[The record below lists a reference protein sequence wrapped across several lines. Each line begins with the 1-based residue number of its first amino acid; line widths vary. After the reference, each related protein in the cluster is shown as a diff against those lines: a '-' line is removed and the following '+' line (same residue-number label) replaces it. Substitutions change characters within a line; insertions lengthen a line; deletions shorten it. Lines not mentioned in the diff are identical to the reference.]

1 MILMNDFK
9 AEPAALREAMAAAAA
24 RVFASGWYILGQEL
38 KAFEQT
44 WARACGTAHC
54 LGVGNGLDA
63 IELAL
68 RALDIGPGDEVITT
82 PMTAVATVL
91 AIVRAGAHPVLAD
104 IDPGT
109 ALLSPDSVRRCIGP
123 RTRAVLLVHL
133 YGQVRDMDAWTALT
147 AENGL
152 QLIEDCAQ
160 SHLACWRGAVAGS
173 FGVAGAYSF
182 YPTKNLGAI
191 GDGGALVCNDDAL
204 AARVA
209 RLRNYGQS
217 ERYVHPE
224 LGMNSRLDELQAA
237 LLTVR
242 LEWLEGFTARRRAVA
257 RQYDAGIRNPRVR
270 LLKPA
275 QEDGAHVHHLY
286 ALLADD
292 RAALQQHLAA
302 RGVQTLIHYP
312 VPMHHQQPFVDLCRD
327 PQGLPHTE
335 AHAAQCLSIPC
346 HPQLDDEAIA
356 HVVDAINA
364 WR

>member
-123 RTRAVLLVHL
+123 RTR
-133 YGQVRDMDAWTALT
+133 
-147 AENGL
+147 GL
-152 QLIEDCAQ
+152 RIPA
-160 SHLACWRGAVAGS
+160 SYWRA
-173 FGVAGAYSF
+173 
-182 YPTKNLGAI
+182 
-191 GDGGALVCNDDAL
+191 
-204 AARVA
+204 
-209 RLRNYGQS
+209 
-217 ERYVHPE
+217 
-224 LGMNSRLDELQAA
+224 
-237 LLTVR
+237 
-242 LEWLEGFTARRRAVA
+242 TARRRAVKPSSHSKRTVSSA
-257 RQYDAGIRNPRVR
+257 ACNSSRR
-270 LLKPA
+270 LFMPSS
-275 QEDGAHVHHLY
+275 GC
-286 ALLADD
+286 
-292 RAALQQHLAA
+292 
-302 RGVQTLIHYP
+302 T
-312 VPMHHQQPFVDLCRD
+312 
-327 PQGLPHTE
+327 
-335 AHAAQCLSIPC
+335 
-346 HPQLDDEAIA
+346 
-356 HVVDAINA
+356 
-364 WR
+364 